1 MVKYLIKNHYYH
13 KVNRYKLKKNNNGDF
28 MNLKGKN
35 ILISGASSGMGKEIA
50 YQISKFECNLAI
62 FARREDELKKI
73 SEKITKENNKTKCI
87 FKKCDVKNLEDIRN
101 AVDFTY
107 KNYGK
112 IDIAILTA
120 GILIPNPIQ
129 TFDSKIIKDTIDIN
143 FMGSVYFTEF
153 LMKIM
158 KSQNSGT
165 IVVTSTLPDRR
176 GVPGWGAYGASKA
189 AVSWFFE
196 SLRSEARKRYN
207 INIITLKPG
216 SVKTPMIE
224 KYHRR
229 GAISVEKASKII
241 INGIIKDKKVI
252 QFPLGQLFMTR
263 TMDMFPVFVYDKLDV
278 DLQKGDGYP
287 EVKEY

>member
-1 MVKYLIKNHYYH
+1 
-13 KVNRYKLKKNNNGDF
+13 
-28 MNLKGKN
+28 MNLKDKN

-50 YQISKFECNLAI
+50 YQLSKFNCNLAL
-62 FARREDELKKI
+62 FARRDNELKKI
-73 SEKITKENNKTKCI
+73 SEEIIKNNKKIKCI
-87 FKKCDVKNLEDIRN
+87 FKKCDVKNLIDIRN
-101 AVDFTY
+101 AVDFAY
-107 KNYGK
+107 KNFRR

-120 GILIPNPIQ
+120 GILVPNPIQ
-129 TFDSKIIKDTIDIN
+129 TFDSKIIRDTIDIN

-158 KSQNSGT
+158 KSQKSGT

-196 SLRSEARKRYN
+196 SLRSEAKQRYN

-224 KYHRR
+224 NYHRR
-229 GAISVEKASKII
+229 GAISVEKAAEII
-241 INGIIKDKKVI
+241 IKGIIKDKEVI
-252 QFPLGQLFMTR
+252 QFPLGQLLMTR
-263 TMDMFPVFVYDKLDV
+263 TMDLFPIFVYDKLDI

-287 EVKEY
+287 EVEDY

>member
-1 MVKYLIKNHYYH
+1 
-13 KVNRYKLKKNNNGDF
+13 

-50 YQISKFECNLAI
+50 YQLSKFECNLAI
-62 FARREDELKKI
+62 FARRDDELKKI

-112 IDIAILTA
+112 IDIAILSA

-129 TFDSKIIKDTIDIN
+129 TFDSKIIKNSIDIN

-158 KSQNSGT
+158 KSQKSGT

-216 SVKTPMIE
+216 SVKTPMID

-229 GAISVEKASKII
+229 GAISVEKASEII

-252 QFPLGQLFMTR
+252 QFPLGQLLMTR
-263 TMDMFPVFVYDKLDV
+263 AMDMFPVFVYDKLDV